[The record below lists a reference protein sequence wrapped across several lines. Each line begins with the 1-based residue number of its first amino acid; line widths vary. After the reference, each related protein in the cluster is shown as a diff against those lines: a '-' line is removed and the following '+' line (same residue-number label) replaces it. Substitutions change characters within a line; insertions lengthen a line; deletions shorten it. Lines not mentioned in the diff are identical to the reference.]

1 MLGYS
6 PCVQVSCYRVR
17 ESMRHSA
24 VLALALPLLL
34 LVALPSQAFAHG
46 LGQSQNL
53 PLPFWLYLF
62 AAAAVVLVSFIQ
74 ISVSVNEQ
82 HTLARYP
89 GRNLL
94 EIGALRAVL
103 TSRILLFGVRL
114 LSVVLF
120 LLVILSGIFGVQAP
134 SLNFAPTFV
143 WIIWWVGLSF
153 FTAFVGNI
161 WPLINPWQVL
171 FEWAEGLARVVGLK
185 RGLDLGEKYPES
197 WGIWPALVLYAGFI
211 WIENDFAGSAT
222 PLYLAVL
229 ALNYS
234 VLTWG
239 GMLVYGK
246 ESWLQK
252 GEAFSVYFGIVG
264 RFAPTEVRVSARKLC
279 HECSSKA
286 CQEQEEDGAYGAGG
300 CVNCYECFATAPP
313 EDRQLNLRP
322 PAIGLSFAERVS
334 PDRLVFVVFLLAS
347 VSYDS
352 LLGTPPWVR
361 LEYLTSLPE
370 TLGIIVVPLVF
381 LGVYLGFV
389 KLSQLLSEGYVS
401 FGQLAAAYVYSL
413 VPIAIAYLL
422 AHYYTLLLVQ
432 GQAII
437 ALLSDPFGWGWDLF
451 GTADYGINAALI
463 GADTVWYSQVLLI
476 VAGHVVA
483 VYLAHV
489 ASLRVVRSPR
499 LQTRMQY
506 PMVALMI
513 CYTVFS
519 LWILSQPVVEKRKN
533 EAIPTEYMAAPTP
546 PTENAPDFDPTLR
559 QPPLPGTQ

>member
-1 MLGYS
+1 
-6 PCVQVSCYRVR
+6 
-17 ESMRHSA
+17 MRRLSI
-24 VLALALPLLL
+24 LALALLPLLL

-185 RGLDLGEKYPES
+185 RGVQLGEKYPES

-222 PLYLAVL
+222 TLYIAVL
-229 ALNYS
+229 AVNYS

-264 RFAPTEVRVSARKLC
+264 RFAPTEVRVSDPKLC

-286 CQEQEEDGAYGAGG
+286 CQEEDGAGG
-300 CVNCYECFATAPP
+300 CVNCYECFAKAPP
-313 EDRQLNLRP
+313 EDRELNLRP
-322 PAIGLSFAERVS
+322 PAVGLSFAERVS

-370 TLGIIVVPLVF
+370 TLGIVVVPLVF

-389 KLSQLLSEGYVS
+389 KLSQLLSEGYIS
-401 FGQLAAAYVYSL
+401 FGQLAPAYVYSL
-413 VPIAIAYLL
+413 VPIAIAYLV

-451 GTADYGINAALI
+451 GTADYEINAALI
-463 GADTVWYSQVLLI
+463 GADTVWYSQVCLI

-499 LQTRMQY
+499 LQSRMQY
-506 PMVALMI
+506 PMLALMI

-533 EAIPTEYMAAPTP
+533 EAIPTEYVAEPSAPTETA
-546 PTENAPDFDPTLR
+546 PTFDDPTLR
-559 QPPLPGTQ
+559 QPPMPGTQ

>member
-1 MLGYS
+1 
-6 PCVQVSCYRVR
+6 
-17 ESMRHSA
+17 MRRLSI
-24 VLALALPLLL
+24 LALALLPLLL

-89 GRNLL
+89 RRNLL

-103 TSRILLFGVRL
+103 TSRPLLIGLRL

-171 FEWAEGLARVVGLK
+171 FEWAERLARVVGLK
-185 RGLDLGEKYPES
+185 WGLHLGEKYPER

-222 PLYLAVL
+222 PLYIAVL
-229 ALNYS
+229 AVNYS

-246 ESWLQK
+246 ETWLQK
-252 GEAFSVYFGIVG
+252 GEAFSVYFGLVG
-264 RFAPTEVRVSARKLC
+264 RFAPTEVRVSDPKLC
-279 HECSSKA
+279 HECNNEA
-286 CQEQEEDGAYGAGG
+286 CQEQEEDGAYGPGG
-300 CVNCYECFATAPP
+300 CVNCYECFAKAPP
-313 EDRQLNLRP
+313 EDRELNLRP
-322 PAIGLSFAERVS
+322 PAVGLSFAERVS

-370 TLGIIVVPLVF
+370 TLGIVVVPLVF

-401 FGQLAAAYVYSL
+401 FGELAAAYVYSL

-422 AHYYTLLLVQ
+422 PHYYTLLIIQ
-432 GQAII
+432 GQQII
-437 ALLSDPFGWGWDLF
+437 ALVSDPFGWGWDLF
-451 GTADYGINAALI
+451 GTADHEINAALI
-463 GADTVWYSQVLLI
+463 GADTVWYSQVCLI

-489 ASLRVVRSPR
+489 ASLRLIHSPR
-499 LQTRMQY
+499 LQSRMQY
-506 PMVALMI
+506 PMLALMI

>member
-1 MLGYS
+1 
-6 PCVQVSCYRVR
+6 
-17 ESMRHSA
+17 MRRLSI
-24 VLALALPLLL
+24 LALALLPLLL

-89 GRNLL
+89 RLNLL
-94 EIGALRAVL
+94 TIGALRAVL
-103 TSRILLFGVRL
+103 TSRPLLFGVRL

-120 LLVILSGIFGVQAP
+120 LLVIISGIFGVQAP
-134 SLNFAPTFV
+134 SANFAPTFV

-171 FEWAEGLARVVGLK
+171 FEWAEGLARWVGLK
-185 RGLDLGEKYPES
+185 RGLHLGGEYLES

-222 PLYLAVL
+222 PLYIAVL
-229 ALNYS
+229 AVNYS

-246 ESWLQK
+246 ETWLRQ
-252 GEAFSVYFGIVG
+252 GDPFSVYFGILG
-264 RFAPTEVRVSARKLC
+264 RFAPTEVRVSEPQIC
-279 HECSSKA
+279 YQCSNKA
-286 CQEQEEDGAYGAGG
+286 CQEEGAGG
-300 CVNCYECFATAPP
+300 CVNCYECFAKAPP
-313 EDRQLNLRP
+313 EARELNLRP
-322 PAIGLSFAERVS
+322 PAIGLNFAERVT

-347 VSYDS
+347 VTYDS

-370 TLGIIVVPLVF
+370 TLGIVVVPLVF
-381 LGVYLGFV
+381 LAVYLGFV
-389 KLSQLLSEGYVS
+389 KLSQLLSEGYIS
-401 FGQLAAAYVYSL
+401 FGQLAPAYVYSL
-413 VPIAIAYLL
+413 VPIAIAYLV

-451 GTADYGINAALI
+451 GTAKHEINAALI
-463 GADTVWYSQVLLI
+463 GTDTVWYSQVCLI

-489 ASLRVVRSPR
+489 ASLRLVRSPR

-506 PMVALMI
+506 PMLALMI

-533 EAIPTEYMAAPTP
+533 EAIPTEYVAEPTP
-546 PTENAPDFDPTLR
+546 TETAPDFDSTLR
-559 QPPLPGTQ
+559 QPPMPGTQ

>member
-1 MLGYS
+1 MATTSKRRSRRVSQRSS
-6 PCVQVSCYRVR
+6 PLPRRLPAASRSRTSRRVR
-17 ESMRHSA
+17 SWASFSCNRIRGIIMRRRSI
-24 VLALALPLLL
+24 LALTLLLL

-89 GRNLL
+89 RRNLL
-94 EIGALRAVL
+94 AIGALRAVL
-103 TSRILLFGVRL
+103 TSRPLLIGLRL

-120 LLVILSGIFGVQAP
+120 LLVIISGIFGVQAP
-134 SLNFAPTFV
+134 SANFAPTFV

-171 FEWAEGLARVVGLK
+171 FEWAEGLASVVGLK
-185 RGLDLGEKYPES
+185 RGLHLGEKYPER

-211 WIENDFAGSAT
+211 WIENDFVGSAT
-222 PLYLAVL
+222 PLYIAVL
-229 ALNYS
+229 AVNYS

-246 ESWLQK
+246 ETWLQK

-264 RFAPTEVRVSARKLC
+264 RFAPTEVRVSDPQIC
-279 HECSSKA
+279 HQCSSKA
-286 CQEQEEDGAYGAGG
+286 CQEEDGAGG
-300 CVNCYECFATAPP
+300 CVNCYECFAKAPP
-313 EDRQLNLRP
+313 EDRELNLRP
-322 PAIGLSFAERVS
+322 PAVGLSFAERVS

-370 TLGIIVVPLVF
+370 TLGIVVVPLVF

-389 KLSQLLSEGYVS
+389 KLSQLLSEGYIS
-401 FGQLAAAYVYSL
+401 FGQLAPAYVYSL
-413 VPIAIAYLL
+413 VPIAIAYLV

-437 ALLSDPFGWGWDLF
+437 ALLSDPFGWGWD
-451 GTADYGINAALI
+451 
-463 GADTVWYSQVLLI
+463 
-476 VAGHVVA
+476 
-483 VYLAHV
+483 
-489 ASLRVVRSPR
+489 
-499 LQTRMQY
+499 
-506 PMVALMI
+506 
-513 CYTVFS
+513 
-519 LWILSQPVVEKRKN
+519 
-533 EAIPTEYMAAPTP
+533 
-546 PTENAPDFDPTLR
+546 
-559 QPPLPGTQ
+559 